1 MKIQQIITFLQDW
14 AAPAYQE
21 SYDNAQLICGDAS
34 ASVRKILVSL
44 DATEEVVDE
53 AIRKGANLI
62 IAHHPIVFKG
72 LKKLTGSNYVERCI
86 IKAIKHDIAIFAIHT
101 NLDNISSGV
110 NKEISNRLSLE
121 NTRILAPK
129 TQILS
134 KLITFVPIENAQAVA
149 QAMFDAGAGQI
160 GNYDMAS
167 FKSEGKGSFRP
178 LKNANPHIGSENN
191 YEEVKELKLEVLVEN
206 HVLSSVI
213 QAMLE
218 AHPYEEVAYDI
229 IALQNAHPYVGS
241 GMIGTL
247 EKELSLADFLELLK
261 AKFGVKALK
270 YTGDLSRSVK
280 TVALCGGS
288 GIFLLQNAIRS
299 KADVFLTSDVK
310 YHEFFDAENK
320 LSIVDIGHFESEQ
333 FTIDLILRK
342 LQAHIDGIAMETS
355 ETKTN
360 PVNYYV

>member
-1 MKIQQIITFLQDW
+1 MKIQQIISFLQDW

-34 ASVRKILVSL
+34 STLRKVLISL
-44 DATEEVVDE
+44 DATEDVVDE
-53 AIRKGANLI
+53 AIQKGANLI

-72 LKKLTGSNYVERCI
+72 LKKLTGSNYVERTI
-86 IKAIKHDIAIFAIHT
+86 IKAIKNDIAIFAIHT
-101 NLDNISSGV
+101 NLDNISTGV
-110 NKEISNRLSLE
+110 NKEIANRLALV

-129 TQILS
+129 TQVLS
-134 KLITFVPIENAQAVA
+134 KLITFVPIENLQSVA
-149 QAMFDAGAGQI
+149 QAMFKAGAGQI

-167 FKSEGKGSFRP
+167 FRSEGTGSFRP
-178 LKNANPHIGSENN
+178 LKNAIPHIGSENS
-191 YEEVKELKLEVLVEN
+191 YEEVKEYKLEVLVEN
-206 HVLSSVI
+206 HLLSSVI
-213 QAMLE
+213 QAMIT

-229 IALQNAHPYVGS
+229 IALQNSNPYVGS

-247 EKELSLADFLELLK
+247 EKEISLENFLQMVK
-261 AKFGVKALK
+261 AKFGLKAIK
-270 YTGDLSRSVK
+270 YTGDLSRNVK
-280 TVALCGGS
+280 TIALCGGS
-288 GIFLLQNAIRS
+288 GIFLLPNAIKN

-333 FTIDLILRK
+333 FTVDLILRK
-342 LQAHIDGIAMETS
+342 LQAHFDGIALKAS

-360 PVNYYV
+360 PVNYFV